1 MKRLSENV
9 AAIVEEK
16 EFLSRL
22 ALADMVRRNPRVIH
36 KLAYFHKIAG
46 ELPEEMSEEEPGN
59 YAAI

>member
-1 MKRLSENV
+1 MKTGKNV
-9 AAIVEEK
+9 AAIIDEK
-16 EFLSRL
+16 AFINRL

-46 ELPEEMSEEEPGN
+46 ELPGEMSEEEPGN